1 MRILF
6 IAIHIPYGKLFSR
19 KKNQSAEENSISDDR
34 VRFYGPPTNCSELAK
49 LGYTLNGYYLTK
61 SSNSQGLLGVVYC
74 RFHQP
79 NLVEKPSINKTN
91 LDCILSL
98 F

>member
-1 MRILF
+1 MNF
-6 IAIHIPYGKLFSR
+6 NAM
-19 KKNQSAEENSISDDR
+19 SDDST
-34 VRFYGPPTNCSELAK
+34 RFYGPPNNCSELVK

-79 NLVEKPSINKTN
+79 NVVAEKQSINKYKKN
-91 LDCILSL
+91 LVSINISL
-98 F
+98 KLNLHLNFIRF